1 MPVNYSVD
9 NRPAIRLSYLVET
22 LMRLNME
29 YDERGLDVTAD
40 SAAAV
45 RALDAAVTGYLNI
58 SRDTMALLDTAL
70 DIDPDLLMGHC
81 LKGYMQALTNK
92 PEWNDR
98 IAASLA
104 AARASL
110 KERGATARETQH
122 VEALSALYAGNLLQA
137 TAIWEG
143 VLVDHPLDAI
153 ALKIT
158 HLHYFRL
165 GDMPNLR
172 DTSARV
178 THAWDET
185 VPGYGNF
192 LGIRSFGLMETGDYR
207 AAEDAGTR
215 AVDLAPRDLYAI
227 HAVTH
232 IHEMEGRWR
241 DGLVW
246 LDDPAR
252 DWDFWSNFR
261 FHVWWHYGL
270 FLIELEQYDEALS
283 NYDVRVRSEK
293 TDFPT
298 DTASAI
304 STLWRLEAVGVDV
317 GARWHELGDIAEKR
331 LSDHLFAY
339 FDGHTM
345 VALAA
350 DGRDRAARRMLA
362 SLDRVKVDDGV
373 TQSRIIAEIGVPL
386 CEAIHAYYVEDY
398 GATVDLLM
406 PIRGQIYRIG
416 GSHVQRD
423 IFVQTLMHA
432 ALKSGRHA
440 VARALLA
447 ERVALKPNS
456 GANWKLYARALENSG
471 DATAASTARN
481 RAVTALAV

>member
-1 MPVNYSVD
+1 MKF
-9 NRPAIRLSYLVET
+9 
-22 LMRLNME
+22 
-29 YDERGLDVTAD
+29 DERSLGVTAD
-40 SAAAV
+40 SADGVLAF
-45 RALDAAVTGYLNI
+45 DAAVTSYLNI
-58 SRDTMALLDTAL
+58 SRNTMALIDKAL
-70 DIDPDLLMGHC
+70 DIDPGLLIGHC

-104 AARASL
+104 AARTSQA
-110 KERGATARETQH
+110 ERGATDREAQH
-122 VEALSALYAGNLLQA
+122 VEALEALYIGNLLKA
-137 TAIWEG
+137 TAIWES
-143 VLVDHPLDAI
+143 VLIDHPLDAV
-153 ALKIT
+153 ALKIA

-178 THAWDET
+178 AHAWDPS
-185 VPGYGNF
+185 VPAYGNF

-207 AAEDAGTR
+207 VAEDAGTH
-215 AVDLAPRDLYAI
+215 AVELAPRDLYAI

-241 DGLVW
+241 DGLEW
-246 LDDPAR
+246 LDDPDR
-252 DWDFWSNFR
+252 EWHSWNNFR

-270 FLIELEQYDEALS
+270 FLIELERYDEALAH
-283 NYDVRVRSEK
+283 YDTRVRSEK

-317 GARWHELGDIAEKR
+317 GDRWHELGDIAENR
-331 LSDHLFAY
+331 FSDHLFAY

-350 DGRDRAARRMLA
+350 DGREQAADHMLE
-362 SLDRVKVDDGV
+362 SLRRVKVNDDV

-386 CEAIHAYYVEDY
+386 CQAIHAFYNKNYS
-398 GATVDLLM
+398 AAVDLMM
-406 PIRGQIYRIG
+406 PIRDQLYRIG

-432 ALKSGRHA
+432 AMRSDRHA
-440 VARALLA
+440 VARALMA
-447 ERVALKPNS
+447 ERVAMKPNS
-456 GANWKLYARALENSG
+456 AANWKLYARALENNG
-471 DATAASTARN
+471 DKPASTAARS
-481 RAVTALAV
+481 RAMTALIV